1 MGTRAR
7 ATRTRHGS
15 GEDTNRDRAY
25 RAIPCSATSPQGQSH
40 VPQAQGHPQH
50 STARSLRLCRAADA
64 DWKRNCCQGHLWVP
78 RVEKSRCPGTHGALE
93 EHTLP
98 CSSPSPPCPFSLNLG
113 KTQASVSPKPPCNI
127 KAHIEKKY
135 KAQHHSPLPL
145 NHSPPRNRLTL
156 TKAGVIL
163 LTDQF
168 PINSSKK
175 GVSVEPGNPRS
186 WRKTSRISAER
197 LQLCSP
203 LLLRLQLKSR
213 VDHI

>member
-1 MGTRAR
+1 MQTGKETAAKGTCGSPGWRRADAQAHTELWKSTPYPAALLHPHAR
-7 ATRTRHGS
+7 FHLTWARHKPQCPQ
-15 GEDTNRDRAY
+15 N
-25 RAIPCSATSPQGQSH
+25 PPATS
-40 VPQAQGHPQH
+40 
-50 STARSLRLCRAADA
+50 R
-64 DWKRNCCQGHLWVP
+64 
-78 RVEKSRCPGTHGALE
+78 
-93 EHTLP
+93 HTL
-98 CSSPSPPCPFSLNLG
+98 
-113 KTQASVSPKPPCNI
+113 K
-127 KAHIEKKY
+127 KKY

>member
-1 MGTRAR
+1 MQTGKETAAKGTCGSPRA
-7 ATRTRHGS
+7 
-15 GEDTNRDRAY
+15 
-25 RAIPCSATSPQGQSH
+25 
-40 VPQAQGHPQH
+40 
-50 STARSLRLCRAADA
+50 
-64 DWKRNCCQGHLWVP
+64 
-78 RVEKSRCPGTHGALE
+78 EKSRCPGTHGALE

-98 CSSPSPPCPFSLNLG
+98 CSSPSPLCPFSLNLG

-186 WRKTSRISAER
+186 WRKTSRISA
-197 LQLCSP
+197 
-203 LLLRLQLKSR
+203 
-213 VDHI
+213 